1 MHGKQ
6 GIILMVASIILPLL
20 MTNLNVTHVLCLEFL
35 LKQAVLILFL
45 SKEEVIEQDSTST
58 VEKRAEGALTSCTWV
73 H

>member
-1 MHGKQ
+1 
-6 GIILMVASIILPLL
+6 